1 MTMVVQIPPLG
12 RVRTGAA
19 TWPNLRS
26 AFGNRL
32 SSVTSC
38 TSEAT
43 GAPKVSINSSTDVP
57 VSSIVS
63 CNSAAQ
69 SVSWSLIPTSTARI
83 DTSPATLELLVS
95 LRSSEASSRFLSVP
109 LLHSRS
115 VDRQSAI
122 ASS

>member
-43 GAPKVSINSSTDVP
+43 GAPKVSINSSTDVS

-83 DTSPATLELLVS
+83 DTSRPQRWSCL
-95 LRSSEASSRFLSVP
+95 
-109 LLHSRS
+109 
-115 VDRQSAI
+115 
-122 ASS
+122 